1 MVRVVAESDGVCVRP
16 LVRQVLDRETGQSVT
31 VALPCGSTRESRCPS
46 CATRARWLRMQQC
59 REGWHLIRRAR
70 AGAPPADD
78 PATDDRVD
86 DQDPDV
92 DEGTPGGGR
101 PEGERRVRS
110 TRRVEGFPDLPAVPM
125 EHATLG
131 RTFVDPVTGK
141 TFRPSMFL
149 TLTLPS
155 YGRIREGVPVDPD
168 SYDYRRAALDALL
181 FPRLLDRFWQ
191 NLRRCAGYKVQ
202 YFSAVEAQ
210 RRLAPHL
217 HAAVRGAI
225 PRATL
230 KAVVRATY
238 YAAWWPSIDQVAYDS
253 DRVPLWDRESGQYV
267 DPDTG
272 EVLPTWEQAVDQLE
286 EPVHVVSFGTQ
297 VDIKGILGGSAD
309 SARAVRYLCKYLTKS
324 IAATYT
330 NGDEGDGVCEPVGA
344 VSAVERHVERLHE
357 HIRVLPC
364 SPGCA
369 NWLRYGVQ
377 PANPGPGLVPGR
389 CPSPAH
395 ERENLGLGG
404 RRVLVS
410 RAWTGKT
417 LTEHRADR
425 RAVVA
430 QVLQAAGVPAEDAAR
445 MATHHTM
452 PDGRARYVWKDLPAA
467 ELDYVSIMIGCI
479 RHARQRREQY
489 ETAKAQLTTHGPPGG
504 GPVDNRST
512 TGTAA

>member
-1 MVRVVAESDGVCVRP
+1 M
-16 LVRQVLDRETGQSVT
+16 
-31 VALPCGSTRESRCPS
+31 
-46 CATRARWLRMQQC
+46 
-59 REGWHLIRRAR
+59 
-70 AGAPPADD
+70 
-78 PATDDRVD
+78 
-86 DQDPDV
+86 
-92 DEGTPGGGR
+92 
-101 PEGERRVRS
+101 
-110 TRRVEGFPDLPAVPM
+110 
-125 EHATLG
+125 
-131 RTFVDPVTGK
+131 
-141 TFRPSMFL
+141 
-149 TLTLPS
+149 
-155 YGRIREGVPVDPD
+155 
-168 SYDYRRAALDALL
+168 
-181 FPRLLDRFWQ
+181 
-191 NLRRCAGYKVQ
+191 
-202 YFSAVEAQ
+202 
-210 RRLAPHL
+210 
-217 HAAVRGAI
+217 
-225 PRATL
+225 
-230 KAVVRATY
+230 
-238 YAAWWPSIDQVAYDS
+238 
-253 DRVPLWDRESGQYV
+253 
-267 DPDTG
+267 
-272 EVLPTWEQAVDQLE
+272 
-286 EPVHVVSFGTQ
+286 
-297 VDIKGILGGSAD
+297 
-309 SARAVRYLCKYLTKS
+309 
-324 IAATYT
+324 
-330 NGDEGDGVCEPVGA
+330 
-344 VSAVERHVERLHE
+344 SAVERHVERLHE

-452 PDGRARYVWKDLPAA
+452 PDGRARYAWKDLPAA

>member
-1 MVRVVAESDGVCVRP
+1 MVRVVAETDGVCVRP
-16 LVRQVLDRETGQSVT
+16 LVRQVLDRETGLSVT

-46 CATRARWLRMQQC
+46 CAKRARWLRMQQC
-59 REGWHLIRRAR
+59 RDGWHLCEEPEPPA
-70 AGAPPADD
+70 AEPSELASDEPVDNQDADTPTGAPGSS
-78 PATDDRVD
+78 
-86 DQDPDV
+86 QS
-92 DEGTPGGGR
+92 
-101 PEGERRVRS
+101 EGERRVRS
-110 TRRVEGFPDLPAVPM
+110 TSRVAGFPDLPAVPM
-125 EHATLG
+125 AHATIG
-131 RTFVDPVTGK
+131 RSFVDPVTGA

-155 YGRIREGVPVDPD
+155 YGRVRDGVPVDPG

-202 YFSAVEAQ
+202 YFSAIEAQ
-210 RRLAPHL
+210 RRLAAHL

-225 PRATL
+225 PRATV

-238 YAAWWPSIDQVAYDS
+238 YAAWWPSIDQVAYDG
-253 DRVPLWDRESGQYV
+253 DRIPVWHRESGQYV

-272 EVLPTWEQAVDQLE
+272 EVLPTWEQALDQVE

-297 VDIKGILGGSAD
+297 VDIKGILGGSSD
-309 SARAVRYLCKYLTKS
+309 SARAVRYLCKYLTKT

-330 NGDEGDGVCEPVGA
+330 PDSDGDREPGA
-344 VSAVERHVERLHE
+344 GSAVQRHIDRLHQ

-364 SPGCA
+364 SPACA

-377 PANPGPGLVPGR
+377 PANPTPGLVPGR

-395 ERENLGLGG
+395 DRENLGLGG

-430 QVLQAAGVPAEDAAR
+430 QVLEAAGVPTEDAAR

-452 PDGRARYVWKDLPAA
+452 PDGRARYVWKDVPAG
-467 ELDYVSIMIGCI
+467 ELDYVSIMLGCI
-479 RHARQRREQY
+479 RHARHRREQY
-489 ETAKAQLTTHGPPGG
+489 ETAKAQLATHGPPA
-504 GPVDNRST
+504 GPVDNRSA